1 MQHTLRFDSI
11 IVQED
16 KCSYLKQKK
25 KGFNYKLLG

>member
-16 KCSYLKQKK
+16 KCPYLKQQK
-25 KGFNYKLLG
+25 KGINYKLLG

>member
-1 MQHTLRFDSI
+1 MQHTLRFGGT

-25 KGFNYKLLG
+25 KGINYKLLS